1 MILFQLLRDQL
12 DLDILLLSTAD
23 ADIRNGGDLLK
34 FRNNLFVYIVIKV
47 GLGLVVDRQGHGIHL
62 IDV

>member
-34 FRNNLFVYIVIKV
+34 FRNNLIVYIVIKV